1 MADKKGDPEVIGGK
15 LTIIV
20 NGTTQIAPS
29 EEITFDQV
37 VGLAFPSGGR
47 GELISYT
54 VTFYNGGGRV
64 DQGGL
69 DEGEHVKVRSRHP
82 YTVFNVTRTDRS

>member
-37 VGLAFPSGGR
+37 VDLAFPSGGR
-47 GELISYT
+47 GDLISYT
-54 VTFYNGGGRV
+54 VTFYNGGGRI

-69 DEGEHVKVRSRHP
+69 DEGDHVKVRPRQP

>member
-1 MADKKGDPEVIGGK
+1 MAGKTGDPEALSSK

-20 NGTTQIAPS
+20 NGTTQVAPG

-37 VGLAFPSGGR
+37 VDLAFPGGSR
-47 GELISYT
+47 GDLISYT
-54 VTFYNGGGRV
+54 VTFYNGGGRR

-69 DEGEHVKVRSRHP
+69 DEGEHVKVRSRQP